1 MTPTAHLNPYL
12 LSSWNDLQEP
22 QGALKVAEK
31 GTGTPLP
38 CSGPSPLSS
47 LQNHVKSVPDITGH
61 RG

>member
-31 GTGTPLP
+31 GTGTPCLVHAH
-38 CSGPSPLSS
+38 PLCRYYR
-47 LQNHVKSVPDITGH
+47 IM
-61 RG
+61 